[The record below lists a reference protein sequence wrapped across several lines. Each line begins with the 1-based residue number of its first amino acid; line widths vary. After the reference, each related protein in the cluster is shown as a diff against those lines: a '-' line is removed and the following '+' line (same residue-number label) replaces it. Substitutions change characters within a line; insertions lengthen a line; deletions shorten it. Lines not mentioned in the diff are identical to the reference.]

1 MVLASRAPSSTEK
14 IRDMELPIINFLD
27 KRSDVSKLIV
37 KASEDFGFFKV
48 INHGVS
54 EDIIRN
60 MEVECF
66 EFFGKTV
73 PEKQRAGLANPY
85 GYGSKNIG
93 FNGDSGEVEYLIMD
107 TNNPLSI
114 FQRSQTI
121 ASADPTRFS
130 CAVNVYM
137 EAIRKVACE
146 VLEMMAEGLGVPDT
160 SVFSSL
166 ITDLDNDSL
175 LRLNHYPP
183 LLPNHDTSSAPSFPL
198 QINATNSKR
207 IGFGE
212 HTDPQILTVLRSNGV
227 AGLQISL
234 GDGVWVPI
242 SPDPTALCVNVGDVL
257 QAMTNGR
264 FVSVIHRA
272 MANSK
277 QARMSMA
284 YFCAPPFHANITCP
298 KELVT
303 LERPNIYRAFTWAE
317 YKKVVYSLRLGD
329 SRLELFKL
337 QSDDETRD

>member
-1 MVLASRAPSSTEK
+1 MVLASLAPNSTEK
-14 IRDMELPIINFLD
+14 IRDMELPIIDFLN
-27 KRSDVSKLIV
+27 KRSEVSKLIV
-37 KASEDFGFFKV
+37 KASEDIGFFKV

-54 EDIIRN
+54 EDTIRN

-73 PEKQRAGLANPY
+73 TEKQKAGPANPY

-107 TNNPLSI
+107 TKNPLSV
-114 FQRSQTI
+114 FERSQTV
-121 ASADPTRFS
+121 ASADPTRFR
-130 CAVNVYM
+130 CAVSVYV

-166 ITDLDNDSL
+166 ITDVDNDSL
-175 LRLNHYPP
+175 FRLNHYPP
-183 LLPNHDTSSAPSFPL
+183 LLPNTNNSDTSSSPSFPR
-198 QINATNSKR
+198 QITNR

-212 HTDPQILTVLRSNGV
+212 HTDPQILTILRSNGV

-242 SPDPTALCVNVGDVL
+242 SPDPTALCVNVGDAL

-264 FVSVIHRA
+264 FVSVMHRA
-272 MANSK
+272 MANSNK
-277 QARMSMA
+277 ARISMA
-284 YFCAPPFHANITCP
+284 YFCAPPFHARLTCP

-303 LERPNIYRAFTWAE
+303 LERPAVYRPFTWAE

-329 SRLELFKL
+329 SRLKLFRL
-337 QSDDETRD
+337 QSDEETKD